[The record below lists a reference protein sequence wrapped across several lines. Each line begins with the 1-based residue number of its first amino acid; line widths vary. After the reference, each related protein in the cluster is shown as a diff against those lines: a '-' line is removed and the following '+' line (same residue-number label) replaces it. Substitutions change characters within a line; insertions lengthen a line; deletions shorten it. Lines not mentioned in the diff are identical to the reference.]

1 MKKLLLAALLSSLLP
16 PPAFADDR
24 VNAFSLSIDGMAD
37 TERPAGTRRENH
49 GGRFGLEYARTI
61 WPRLDVFAAGGG
73 HRLRIEDGSSK
84 TRVNVADLRL
94 GARQYFLPR
103 SIEAWSPFVDVAIVE
118 AWMRDP
124 QASNGGTRSY
134 SGWNASLGMAKLLS
148 PNTDLRLA
156 IGYAHLS
163 TDDKLNDHTDVL
175 STADFRVAASVR
187 F

>member
-1 MKKLLLAALLSSLLP
+1 MNKLLLAVSLFSLLP
-16 PPAFADDR
+16 VPALAETP
-24 VNAFSLSIDGMAD
+24 VNAISLSLDGMAD

-61 WPRLDVFAAGGG
+61 WPRLEYFVAAGG
-73 HRLRIEDGSSK
+73 HRLRIEDDSSK
-84 TRVNVADLRL
+84 TRVNVYDFRL

-103 SIEAWSPFVDVAIVE
+103 SIEAWSPFIDAAIGE

-124 QASNGGTRSY
+124 QASNGGTRRY
-134 SGWNASLGMAKLLS
+134 TGWNASLGMAKLLS

-156 IGYAHLS
+156 IGYQRLS
-163 TDDKLNDHTDVL
+163 TDDRLNDHTDVL
-175 STADFRVAASVR
+175 STADFRVAVSAR